1 MTASFALRMGIN
13 TPIALKRLLHLDGLL
28 CSLAAASGRQWD
40 DIPLERYEG
49 IWQGSAAMLEVG
61 PFGPVHSQQM
71 RLKHVRRD
79 TVPVAVAETL
89 PKGDRIIGTMSPERN
104 QLTPYPC
111 LAGVRAVWFT
121 GRGDPG
127 AVADLAARAPG
138 IGGMGRTG
146 YGRTTGVEV
155 MPVDDAVLTGLVLG
169 DGRPART
176 MPVDLWGRI
185 GDAEH
190 PHKVVSD
197 ERPFPPYWT
206 GREEACVSPMQVDL
220 MGTRAELVAMM
231 GFHRHP

>member
-1 MTASFALRMGIN
+1 VSASFTLRIGIA
-13 TPIALKRLLHLDGLL
+13 TPIALRRLLHLDGLL
-28 CSLAAASGRQWD
+28 CSLAATAGGRWD

-61 PFGPVHSQQM
+61 PFGPVYGQQV
-71 RLKHVRRD
+71 RLKHVRKD
-79 TVPVAVAETL
+79 TVPMAVAEVL
-89 PKGDRIIGTMSPERN
+89 PRGGRVIGSMSLERN

-155 MPVDDAVLTGLVLG
+155 TPLDDAALTGLTLG
-169 DGRPART
+169 DGGPART
-176 MPVDLWGRI
+176 MPIDLWGKI

-190 PHKVVSD
+190 PRKVVSD
-197 ERPFPPYWT
+197 ERPSPPYWT
-206 GREEACVSPMQVDL
+206 GPEEPCVSPMQVNL
-220 MGTRAELVAMM
+220 MGTRAELVAMVEL
-231 GFHRHP
+231 HRHP